1 MTLKELQQKS
11 LHWLDSS
18 LRTDVSLFP
27 MGSFFLFGIFIAFIL
42 AGFFAGIEV
51 GFVSLNRLAVELRKK
66 QRSKSAGILS
76 QFLDEPSK
84 FIYAMNVGIVIMLV
98 IYGLFVDELLT
109 PLWLQIE
116 SYLLDDLI
124 PYFLYIRISFDL
136 VVSTASFL
144 LYFFFSRALFG
155 SKSDTMM
162 FFLTPIFSFF
172 YKLFHPIADRFVR
185 ISEWMLENLINV
197 HVRRNKTSF
206 TRLEFENFIQP
217 RDEKATESQELNKE
231 LFENALTLP

>member
-1 MTLKELQQKS
+1 
-11 LHWLDSS
+11 
-18 LRTDVSLFP
+18 

-84 FIYAMNVGIVIMLV
+84 FINAMNVGIVIMLV

-109 PLWLQIE
+109 PLWLQTE
-116 SYLLDDLI
+116 SYLLDDLV
-124 PYFLYIRISFDL
+124 PYFLYIRILFDL

-162 FFLTPIFSFF
+162 FFLTPIYAFF
-172 YKLFHPIADRFVR
+172 Y
-185 ISEWMLENLINV
+185 
-197 HVRRNKTSF
+197 
-206 TRLEFENFIQP
+206 
-217 RDEKATESQELNKE
+217 
-231 LFENALTLP
+231 